1 VAFCAVNWAFINNG
15 CVHGIQRS
23 DTTIKHCGGQR
34 CFVQDT
40 VAVLALSKAFAVLAA
55 LAMAV
60 ALAFLLSPENPRE
73 TSRQTVQ
80 SQRTV
85 EYVLPLAPPS
95 RSATKRPCQQAP
107 SPPVQD
113 LSAGIIMMTAVAGAL
128 AYFGW
133 WTKAGVAV
141 AVGLAM
147 IVLAGTLPAHGTLIL
162 FAGLGVFA
170 LAATTTGIQ
179 VTEAEVIGAIRD
191 HFHADTV
198 TLLVA

>member
-1 VAFCAVNWAFINNG
+1 
-15 CVHGIQRS
+15 
-23 DTTIKHCGGQR
+23 
-34 CFVQDT
+34 
-40 VAVLALSKAFAVLAA
+40 
-55 LAMAV
+55 
-60 ALAFLLSPENPRE
+60 
-73 TSRQTVQ
+73 
-80 SQRTV
+80 
-85 EYVLPLAPPS
+85 
-95 RSATKRPCQQAP
+95 
-107 SPPVQD
+107 
-113 LSAGIIMMTAVAGAL
+113 MMTAVAGAL